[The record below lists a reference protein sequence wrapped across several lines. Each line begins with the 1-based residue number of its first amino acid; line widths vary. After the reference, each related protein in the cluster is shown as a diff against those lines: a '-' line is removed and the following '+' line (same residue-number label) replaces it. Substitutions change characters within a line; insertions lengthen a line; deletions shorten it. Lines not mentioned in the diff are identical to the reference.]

1 MKKEIE
7 KFVYGGSEIEFDI
20 TGEDIMINAT
30 EMAKIF
36 GKKTNDFLSNDQTV
50 KFIEALERSGKS
62 RFGSSVKVVKGG
74 LNQGTWMHRKL
85 ALKFAAWLS
94 ADFEVWVFDVIE
106 KIMFGDNLRVR
117 SNQEQ
122 LHIITE
128 RIKEIDQTASV
139 IMKER
144 WQLLKTKETLEA
156 DTYEALGIKQKVNL
170 N

>member
-7 KFVYGGSEIEFDI
+7 KFVYGGSEIEFDLSG
-20 TGEDIMINAT
+20 GEIMINAT

-36 GKKTNDFLSNDQTV
+36 GKKTSHFLDNDQTQA
-50 KFIEALERSGKS
+50 FIDVLCES
-62 RFGSSVKVVKGG
+62 RNSAFDKIVKVVKGG
-74 LNQGTWMHRKL
+74 KNGGTWMNQVL
-85 ALKFAAWLS
+85 ALKFAAWLNPR
-94 ADFEVWVFDVIE
+94 FELWVYDVIQ

-144 WQLLKTKETLEA
+144 WQLIKQKEIVEA
-156 DTYEALGIKQKVNL
+156 DTYKALGIKQNVNL